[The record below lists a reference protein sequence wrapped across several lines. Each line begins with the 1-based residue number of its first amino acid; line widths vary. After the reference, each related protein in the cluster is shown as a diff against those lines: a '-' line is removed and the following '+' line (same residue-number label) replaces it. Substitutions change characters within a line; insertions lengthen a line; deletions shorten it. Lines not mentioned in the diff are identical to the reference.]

1 MIRELIKIDEEKCN
15 GCGNC
20 IPNCHEGALQIVDG
34 KAVLVSD
41 LMCDGL
47 GACIGHCP
55 EGALSIIKAEAQP
68 YNESLVMEQMVSKG
82 KNVVIAHLTH
92 LKEHNEKEYL
102 KEGVRYLMDHKDSLS
117 FDPSEVISRVHNLNA
132 QTGAFK
138 PVKADIHMH
147 SHEHACPGSA
157 PRTFTVASGTQ
168 AADET
173 AEAHSEL
180 THWPVQ
186 LHLINPG
193 SEFFRNSDLLVAADC
208 TAFTAGNFH
217 AVFLRNKKL
226 VIACPKLDHG
236 MDTYLQKMVRL
247 IADAKVN
254 TLTVL
259 RMEVPCCGGLVSLVN
274 EAVKIS
280 GRKVPVKEI
289 VLSVSGEVLAEEWV

>member
-1 MIRELIKIDEEKCN
+1 MIRELIQIDEERCN

-20 IPNCHEGALQIVDG
+20 IPNCHEGALQILDG

-82 KNVVIAHLTH
+82 KNVVFAHLTH

-102 KEGVRYLMDHKDSLS
+102 KEGVSYLMDHKDSLG
-117 FDPSEVISRVHNLNA
+117 FDPSELISKVHNLNT
-132 QTGAFK
+132 QTAAFR
-138 PVKADIHMH
+138 PVKADVHIH
-147 SHEHACPGSA
+147 SHEHSCPGST
-157 PRTFTVASGTQ
+157 PRTFSVASGTTPT
-168 AADET
+168 AGSADIP
-173 AEAHSEL
+173 SEL

-193 SEFFRNSDLLVAADC
+193 SEFLRNSDLLVAADC

-217 AVFLRNKKL
+217 GTFLKNKKL

-289 VLSVSGEVLAEEWV
+289 ILSVSGEVLAEEWI